1 MLIASYN
8 AKAMGDV
15 LVVIVAADGEN
26 QQVKVNGNVVQIVSK
41 EGQLLGY
48 NFINASQLIPELS
61 SANGQVHLS
70 ADQVATLNQAVKE
83 AGFDKE
89 IVYDGKPKFVVGYV
103 EEMKDHPDSDHLHIT
118 TVDTGDEKLQIVC
131 GSPNIANHI
140 KVVVAKVGAMMPD
153 GKIIFTGE
161 LRGVKSN
168 GMICS
173 GRELKLKNAPDRPG
187 CVILPDDFGQAG
199 DAFDFERGNHLFTAA
214 D

>member
-15 LVVIVAADGEN
+15 LVVIVAADTAN
-26 QQVKVNGNVVQIVSK
+26 QQVTLKDNVAQILSADGK
-41 EGQLLGY
+41 LLGY
-48 NFINASQLIPELS
+48 NFINASQVLPELKQ
-61 SANGQVHLS
+61 ANGQVQLS
-70 ADQVATLNQAVKE
+70 EKQVAKLNRQVKQ
-83 AGFDKE
+83 AGFDQTL
-89 IVYDGKPKFVVGYV
+89 VYDGKPKFVVGYV

-140 KVVVAKVGAMMPD
+140 KVVVAKIGAMMPD
-153 GKIIFTGE
+153 GKIIYPGE
-161 LRGVKSN
+161 LRGVESN

-173 GRELKLKNAPDRPG
+173 GRELRLKNAPDRPG

-199 DAFDFERGNHLFTAA
+199 DAFDFERGNHLFSAA
-214 D
+214 N

>member
-15 LVVIVAADGEN
+15 LVVIVATDAAN
-26 QQVKVNGNVVQIVSK
+26 QQVTVKDNVAQILSDDGK
-41 EGQLLGY
+41 LLGY
-48 NFINASQLIPELS
+48 NFIQASQILPELKQE
-61 SANGQVHLS
+61 NGQVQLS
-70 ADQVATLNQAVKE
+70 EELVAKLNQQIDQ
-83 AGFDKE
+83 AGFDQPL
-89 IVYDGKPKFVVGYV
+89 VYDGKPKFVIGYV

-140 KVVVAKVGAMMPD
+140 KVVVAKIGAMMPD
-153 GKIIFTGE
+153 GKIIYPGE

-173 GRELKLKNAPDRPG
+173 GRELRLKNAPDRPG

-199 DAFDFERGNHLFTAA
+199 DAFDFERGNHLFSAA